1 MRNNNRVQVAGTAGM
16 AGAVLWIISIVLEYS
31 LGLEPPGSGA
41 LFVANQVLAFVAL
54 AATSLAF
61 VGLLWGGALK
71 AWFGKLAIGFY
82 VLAYAL
88 IIIAG
93 ILALFIS
100 NEESAVFLLFP
111 IGGLLSTVGVVLT
124 GIAVAVQGHWSGWQR
139 FMPLI
144 HAAYVFFAIDLP
156 FFLSDT
162 PEGPGMVR
170 EIIWGVS
177 LFFVGLAVFTAQRP
191 VERVQ
196 TSVVA

>member
-1 MRNNNRVQVAGTAGM
+1 MTDNNRVQLAGM
-16 AGAVLWIISIVLEYS
+16 AGMGGAVLWIISIVLEYS

-41 LFVANQVLAFVAL
+41 LFVANQILAFIAL

-61 VGLLWGGALK
+61 VGLVWGGALTG
-71 AWFGKLAIGFY
+71 WFGKLAVSLY

-93 ILALFIS
+93 VLALFIG
-100 NEESAVFLLFP
+100 NEDSPVFLLFP
-111 IGGLLSTVGVVLT
+111 VGGLLSTLGVVLS
-124 GIAVAVQGHWSGWQR
+124 GIAVAVQGRWSGWQR

-144 HAAYVFFAIDLP
+144 HAAYVFLAIDLP

-170 EIIWGVS
+170 EIIWGIS
-177 LFFVGLAVFTAQRP
+177 LFCVGLAVYTAQRS
-191 VERVQ
+191 VDRVQ
-196 TSVVA
+196 ANAAA

>member
-1 MRNNNRVQVAGTAGM
+1 MKTNNRVQLAGIAGM

-41 LFVANQVLAFVAL
+41 LFVANQVLAFTAL
-54 AATSLAF
+54 AATSLGF
-61 VGLLWGGALK
+61 VGLLWGGALTG
-71 AWFGKLAIGFY
+71 WLGKLAVGFY

-93 ILALFIS
+93 MVALFIS
-100 NEESAVFLLFP
+100 NEESAIFLLFP
-111 IGGLLSTVGVVLT
+111 IGGLLSTLGVVLT
-124 GIAVAVQGHWSGWQR
+124 GIAVAIQGHWPGWQR

-144 HAAYVFFAIDLP
+144 HALYVFFAIDLP

-177 LFFVGLAVFTAQRP
+177 LFFIGLAVYTAQR
-191 VERVQ
+191 RVDRVRA
-196 TSVVA
+196 SAAA

>member
-1 MRNNNRVQVAGTAGM
+1 MKNNNRVQLAGIAGM
-16 AGAVLWIISIVLEYS
+16 GGAVLWIISIVLEYS

-41 LFVANQVLAFVAL
+41 LFVANQILAFIAL

-61 VGLLWGGALK
+61 VGLVWSGALTG
-71 AWFGKLAIGFY
+71 WFGKLAVSLY

-93 ILALFIS
+93 VLALFIS
-100 NEESAVFLLFP
+100 NEDSPVFLLFP
-111 IGGLLSTVGVVLT
+111 IGGLLSTLGVVLT

-144 HAAYVFFAIDLP
+144 NAAYVFFAIDLP
-156 FFLSDT
+156 FLLSDT

-177 LFFVGLAVFTAQRP
+177 LFFVGLAVYTAQRP
-191 VERVQ
+191 VDRVQ
-196 TSVVA
+196 ASAAA

>member
-1 MRNNNRVQVAGTAGM
+1 MKNNNRVQLAGIAGM
-16 AGAVLWIISIVLEYS
+16 MGAASWIVSILLEYS
-31 LGLEPPGSGA
+31 LGLEPPGSGP
-41 LFVANQVLAFVAL
+41 LFVANQFLAFIAL

-61 VGLLWGGALK
+61 VGLLWGGALTG
-71 AWFGKLAIGFY
+71 WLGKLAVGFY

-93 ILALFIS
+93 IVALFIS
-100 NEESAVFLLFP
+100 NEESAIFLLFP
-111 IGGLLSTVGVVLT
+111 IGGLLSTLGVVLT
-124 GIAVAVQGHWSGWQR
+124 GIAVAIQGHWPGWQR

-144 HAAYVFFAIDLP
+144 HALYVFFAIDLP

-177 LFFVGLAVFTAQRP
+177 LFFVGLAVYTAQRT
-191 VERVQ
+191 VKSVQ
-196 TSVVA
+196 ASAVA